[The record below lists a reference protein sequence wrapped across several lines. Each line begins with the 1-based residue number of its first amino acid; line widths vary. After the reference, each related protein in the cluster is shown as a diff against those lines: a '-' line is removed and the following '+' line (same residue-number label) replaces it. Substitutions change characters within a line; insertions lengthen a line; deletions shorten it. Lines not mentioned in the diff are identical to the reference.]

1 MLLSPT
7 EFELIPQ
14 LALCLVTLAG
24 ILAVFIVVSGI
35 FLLGRYLFESGRH
48 WRSKRYER

>member
-7 EFELIPQ
+7 EFELVPQ
-14 LALCLVTLAG
+14 LVLCVVTLAG
-24 ILAVFIVVSGI
+24 ILVVFAVVSGI

-48 WRSKRYER
+48 WRSRKL